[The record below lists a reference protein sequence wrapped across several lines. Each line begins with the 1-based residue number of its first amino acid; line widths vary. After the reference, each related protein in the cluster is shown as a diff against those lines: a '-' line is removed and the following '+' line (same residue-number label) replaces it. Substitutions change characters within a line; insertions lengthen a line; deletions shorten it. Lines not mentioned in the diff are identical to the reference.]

1 MKKTILSI
9 LISVLLITSFAACR
23 NGDAETAGTTV
34 PEDTSAESAAEI
46 SSAPQTIEKTLDGVT
61 LKVYIENPKVKSGGE
76 VHITAT
82 VTNNSGKDIIST
94 LPIYNQ
100 QHYEIRTKI
109 LTQGGK
115 AFYDKDYPVE
125 MTEDAT
131 RQFII
136 RSGESYVQDMYL
148 VAAEMDSGMSSAADA
163 VPYGAGTCAGT
174 STFKWAGSHGAE
186 ASLTGSGAREIA
198 GRVYCTPT
206 RRYNFSGRFCDSLL

>member
-9 LISVLLITSFAACR
+9 LISILLITSFAACR

-34 PEDTSAESAAEI
+34 PENTTAESTAEI

-109 LTQGGK
+109 LTQDGK
-115 AFYDKDYPVE
+115 AFYDKDYPIEV
-125 MTEDAT
+125 TEDAT

-148 VAAEMDSGMSSAADA
+148 VAAEMNSGMSGTADA
-163 VPYGAGTCAGT
+163 VPYGAGKCAGT
-174 STFKWAGSHGAE
+174 STFKWDGSNGAE
-186 ASLTGSGAREIA
+186 KSLTVSFEIEI
-198 GRVYCTPT
+198 V
-206 RRYNFSGRFCDSLL
+206 

>member
-34 PEDTSAESAAEI
+34 PENTTAESTAEI

-109 LTQGGK
+109 LTQDGK
-115 AFYDKDYPVE
+115 AFYDKDYPIEV
-125 MTEDAT
+125 TEDAT

-148 VAAEMDSGMSSAADA
+148 VAAEMDSGMRDINDA
-163 VPYGAGTCAGT
+163 VPYGAGKCAGT
-174 STFKWAGSHGAE
+174 STFKWDGSNGAE
-186 ASLTGSGAREIA
+186 KSLTVSFEIEIA
-198 GRVYCTPT
+198 
-206 RRYNFSGRFCDSLL
+206 

>member
-23 NGDAETAGTTV
+23 NGDTPGTAGTTV
-34 PEDTSAESAAEI
+34 PENTSAESTAKMSPAL
-46 SSAPQTIEKTLDGVT
+46 QTIEKTLDGVT
-61 LKVYIENPKVKSGGE
+61 LKVYIENPKVKPGGE

-109 LTQGGK
+109 LTQDGK

-148 VAAEMDSGMSSAADA
+148 VAAEMDSGMSGTANA
-163 VPYGAGTCAGT
+163 VPYGAGKCAGT
-174 STFKWAGSHGAE
+174 STFKWDG
-186 ASLTGSGAREIA
+186 
-198 GRVYCTPT
+198 T
-206 RRYNFSGRFCDSLL
+206 RNAPVRSCPSKLPGHLVF

>member
-9 LISVLLITSFAACR
+9 LISVLLITSFSACR

-34 PEDTSAESAAEI
+34 PKNTTAESTDEI

-61 LKVYIENPKVKSGGE
+61 LKVYIENPKVKPGGE

-82 VTNNSGKDIIST
+82 VTNNSGKNIIST

-109 LTQGGK
+109 LTQDGK
-115 AFYDKDYPVE
+115 AFYDKDYPIEV
-125 MTEDAT
+125 TEDAT

-148 VAAEMDSGMSSAADA
+148 VAAEMDSGMSGTANA
-163 VPYGAGTCAGT
+163 VPYGAGKCAGT
-174 STFKWAGSHGAE
+174 STFKWDGSNGAE
-186 ASLTGSGAREIA
+186 KSLTVSFEIEIA
-198 GRVYCTPT
+198 
-206 RRYNFSGRFCDSLL
+206 

>member
-9 LISVLLITSFAACR
+9 LISVLLITSFSACR

-34 PEDTSAESAAEI
+34 PENTTAESTAEI

-109 LTQGGK
+109 LTQDGK

-125 MTEDAT
+125 VTEDAT

-148 VAAEMDSGMSSAADA
+148 VAAEMDSGKSSAADA
-163 VPYGAGTCAGT
+163 VPCGAGKCAGT
-174 STFKWAGSHGAE
+174 STFKWDGSNGAE
-186 ASLTGSGAREIA
+186 KSLTVSFEIEIA
-198 GRVYCTPT
+198 
-206 RRYNFSGRFCDSLL
+206 

>member
-1 MKKTILSI
+1 MKKAILSI
-9 LISVLLITSFAACR
+9 LISVLLITSFSACR

-34 PEDTSAESAAEI
+34 PEDTSAESTAEI

-100 QHYEIRTKI
+100 QHYEICTKI
-109 LTQGGK
+109 LTQDGK
-115 AFYDKDYPVE
+115 AFYDKDYPIEV
-125 MTEDAT
+125 TEDAT

-148 VAAEMDSGMSSAADA
+148 VAAEMDSGMSGTANA
-163 VPYGAGTCAGT
+163 VPYGAGKCAGT
-174 STFKWAGSHGAE
+174 STFKWDGSNGAE
-186 ASLTGSGAREIA
+186 KSLTVSFEIEIA
-198 GRVYCTPT
+198 
-206 RRYNFSGRFCDSLL
+206 

>member
-9 LISVLLITSFAACR
+9 LISVLLITSFSACR

-34 PEDTSAESAAEI
+34 PENTTAESTAEI

-109 LTQGGK
+109 LTQDGK
-115 AFYDKDYPVE
+115 AFYDKDYPIE

-148 VAAEMDSGMSSAADA
+148 VAAEMNSGMSGTANA
-163 VPYGAGTCAGT
+163 VPYGAGKCAGT
-174 STFKWAGSHGAE
+174 STFKWDGSNGAE
-186 ASLTGSGAREIA
+186 KSLTVSFEIEIA
-198 GRVYCTPT
+198 
-206 RRYNFSGRFCDSLL
+206 

>member
-9 LISVLLITSFAACR
+9 LISALLITSFSACR

-34 PEDTSAESAAEI
+34 PENTTAESTAEI

-76 VHITAT
+76 VHIAAT

-115 AFYDKDYPVE
+115 AFYDKDYPIEV
-125 MTEDAT
+125 TEDAT

-148 VAAEMDSGMSSAADA
+148 VAAEMDSGMSGTANA
-163 VPYGAGTCAGT
+163 VPYGAGKCAGT
-174 STFKWAGSHGAE
+174 STFKWDGSNGAE
-186 ASLTGSGAREIA
+186 KSLTVSFEIEIA
-198 GRVYCTPT
+198 
-206 RRYNFSGRFCDSLL
+206 

>member
-9 LISVLLITSFAACR
+9 LISVLLITSFSACR
-23 NGDAETAGTTV
+23 NGDAETAGTTAS
-34 PEDTSAESAAEI
+34 ENTSAESIVET
-46 SSAPQTIEKTLDGVT
+46 SSASQTVEKTLDGVT

-109 LTQGGK
+109 LTQDGK
-115 AFYDKDYPVE
+115 AFYDKDYPIEV
-125 MTEDAT
+125 TEDAT

-163 VPYGAGTCAGT
+163 VPYGAGKCAGT
-174 STFKWAGSHGAE
+174 STFKWDGSNSAE
-186 ASLTGSGAREIA
+186 KSLTVSFEIEIA
-198 GRVYCTPT
+198 
-206 RRYNFSGRFCDSLL
+206 

>member
-34 PEDTSAESAAEI
+34 PENTTAESTAEI

-109 LTQGGK
+109 LTQDGK
-115 AFYDKDYPVE
+115 AFYDKDYPIEV
-125 MTEDAT
+125 TEDAT

-148 VAAEMDSGMSSAADA
+148 VSAEMDSGMSGTADA
-163 VPYGAGTCAGT
+163 VPYGAGKCAGT
-174 STFKWAGSHGAE
+174 STFKWDGSNGAE
-186 ASLTGSGAREIA
+186 KSLTVSFEIEI
-198 GRVYCTPT
+198 V
-206 RRYNFSGRFCDSLL
+206 

>member
-34 PEDTSAESAAEI
+34 PENTTAESTAEI

-109 LTQGGK
+109 LTQDGK
-115 AFYDKDYPVE
+115 AFYDKDYPIEV
-125 MTEDAT
+125 TEDAT
-131 RQFII
+131 RQFIVK
-136 RSGESYVQDMYL
+136 SGESYVQDMYL
-148 VAAEMDSGMSSAADA
+148 VAAEMDSGMSGTADA
-163 VPYGAGTCAGT
+163 VPYGAGKCAGT
-174 STFKWAGSHGAE
+174 STFKWDGSNGAE
-186 ASLTGSGAREIA
+186 KSLTVSFEIEIA
-198 GRVYCTPT
+198 
-206 RRYNFSGRFCDSLL
+206 

>member
-1 MKKTILSI
+1 M
-9 LISVLLITSFAACR
+9 
-23 NGDAETAGTTV
+23 
-34 PEDTSAESAAEI
+34 
-46 SSAPQTIEKTLDGVT
+46 T

-94 LPIYNQ
+94 LPIYNR

-148 VAAEMDSGMSSAADA
+148 VAAEMDSVMSGTANA
-163 VPYGAGTCAGT
+163 VSYGAGKCTGT
-174 STFKWAGSHGAE
+174 STFKWDGSNGAE
-186 ASLTGSGAREIA
+186 KSLTVSFEIEIA
-198 GRVYCTPT
+198 
-206 RRYNFSGRFCDSLL
+206 

>member
-9 LISVLLITSFAACR
+9 LISVLLITSFSACR
-23 NGDAETAGTTV
+23 NGDAKTAGTTV

-46 SSAPQTIEKTLDGVT
+46 SSASQTFEKTLDGVT
-61 LKVYIENPKVKSGGE
+61 LKVCIENSKVKPGGE

-163 VPYGAGTCAGT
+163 VPYGAGKCAGT
-174 STFKWAGSHGAE
+174 STFKWDGSNGAE
-186 ASLTGSGAREIA
+186 KSLTVSFGVEIA
-198 GRVYCTPT
+198 
-206 RRYNFSGRFCDSLL
+206 

>member
-9 LISVLLITSFAACR
+9 LISVLLITSFSACR

-34 PEDTSAESAAEI
+34 PENTTAESAAEI

-82 VTNNSGKDIIST
+82 VTNNSGKDIVST

-109 LTQGGK
+109 LTQDGK

-125 MTEDAT
+125 VTEDAT

-136 RSGESYVQDMYL
+136 RSGKSYVQDMYL
-148 VAAEMDSGMSSAADA
+148 VAAEMDSGMSGTADA
-163 VPYGAGTCAGT
+163 VPYGAGKCAGT
-174 STFKWAGSHGAE
+174 STFKWDGSNGAE
-186 ASLTGSGAREIA
+186 KSLTVSFEIEIA
-198 GRVYCTPT
+198 
-206 RRYNFSGRFCDSLL
+206 

>member
-34 PEDTSAESAAEI
+34 PENTTAESTAEI

-109 LTQGGK
+109 LTQDGK
-115 AFYDKDYPVE
+115 AFYDKDYPIEV
-125 MTEDAT
+125 TEDAT

-148 VAAEMDSGMSSAADA
+148 VAAEMNSGMSSAADA
-163 VPYGAGTCAGT
+163 VPYGAGKCAGT
-174 STFKWAGSHGAE
+174 STFKWDGNNGAE
-186 ASLTGSGAREIA
+186 KSLTVSFEIEIA
-198 GRVYCTPT
+198 
-206 RRYNFSGRFCDSLL
+206 

>member
-9 LISVLLITSFAACR
+9 LISVLLITSFSACR

-34 PEDTSAESAAEI
+34 PENTTAESTAEI

-125 MTEDAT
+125 VTEDAT

-163 VPYGAGTCAGT
+163 VPYGAGKCAGT
-174 STFKWAGSHGAE
+174 STFKWDGSNGAE
-186 ASLTGSGAREIA
+186 KSLTVSYEIEIA
-198 GRVYCTPT
+198 
-206 RRYNFSGRFCDSLL
+206 

>member
-9 LISVLLITSFAACR
+9 LISVLLITSFSACR

-34 PEDTSAESAAEI
+34 PENTTAESTAEI

-76 VHITAT
+76 VHIAAT

-115 AFYDKDYPVE
+115 AFYDKDYPIEV
-125 MTEDAT
+125 TEDAT

-148 VAAEMDSGMSSAADA
+148 VAAEMDFGMSSAADA
-163 VPYGAGTCAGT
+163 VPYGAGKCAGT
-174 STFKWAGSHGAE
+174 STFKWDGSNGAE
-186 ASLTGSGAREIA
+186 KSLTVSFEIEIA
-198 GRVYCTPT
+198 
-206 RRYNFSGRFCDSLL
+206 

>member
-34 PEDTSAESAAEI
+34 PEDTSAESTAEI

-61 LKVYIENPKVKSGGE
+61 LKVYIENPKVKPGGE
-76 VHITAT
+76 VHVTAT
-82 VTNNSGKDIIST
+82 VTNNSGKDIVST

-109 LTQGGK
+109 LTQDGK
-115 AFYDKDYPVE
+115 AFYDKDYPIEV
-125 MTEDAT
+125 TEDAT

-148 VAAEMDSGMSSAADA
+148 VAAEMNSGMSSAADA
-163 VPYGAGTCAGT
+163 VPYGAGKCAGT
-174 STFKWAGSHGAE
+174 STFKWDGNNGAE
-186 ASLTGSGAREIA
+186 KSLTVSFEIEIA
-198 GRVYCTPT
+198 
-206 RRYNFSGRFCDSLL
+206 

>member
-9 LISVLLITSFAACR
+9 LISVLLITSFSACR

-34 PEDTSAESAAEI
+34 PENTTAESTAEI

-115 AFYDKDYPVE
+115 AFYDKDYPIEV
-125 MTEDAT
+125 TEDAT

-163 VPYGAGTCAGT
+163 VPYGAGKCAGT
-174 STFKWAGSHGAE
+174 STFKWDGSNSAE
-186 ASLTGSGAREIA
+186 KSLTVSFEIEIA
-198 GRVYCTPT
+198 
-206 RRYNFSGRFCDSLL
+206 

>member
-9 LISVLLITSFAACR
+9 LISVLLITSFSACR

-34 PEDTSAESAAEI
+34 PENTTAESTAEI

-61 LKVYIENPKVKSGGE
+61 LKVYIENPKVKLGGE

-82 VTNNSGKDIIST
+82 VTNNSGKDIVST
-94 LPIYNQ
+94 LPIYNR

-109 LTQGGK
+109 LTQDGK
-115 AFYDKDYPVE
+115 AFYDKDYPIEV
-125 MTEDAT
+125 TEDAT

-148 VAAEMDSGMSSAADA
+148 VAAEMDSGMSGTANA
-163 VPYGAGTCAGT
+163 VPYGAGKCAGT
-174 STFKWAGSHGAE
+174 STFKWDGSNGAE
-186 ASLTGSGAREIA
+186 KLLTVSFEIEIA
-198 GRVYCTPT
+198 
-206 RRYNFSGRFCDSLL
+206 

>member
-1 MKKTILSI
+1 MKKAILYM
-9 LISVLLITSFAACR
+9 LISVLLITSFSACR

-34 PEDTSAESAAEI
+34 PENTSVESAAEI

-109 LTQGGK
+109 LTQDEK

-125 MTEDAT
+125 VTEDAT

-148 VAAEMDSGMSSAADA
+148 VAAEMNSGMNSTADA
-163 VPYGAGTCAGT
+163 VPYGAGKCMGT
-174 STFKWAGSHGAE
+174 STFKWNGSNGAE
-186 ASLTGSGAREIA
+186 KSLTVSFEIEIA
-198 GRVYCTPT
+198 
-206 RRYNFSGRFCDSLL
+206 

>member
-9 LISVLLITSFAACR
+9 LISVLLITSFSACR

-34 PEDTSAESAAEI
+34 PEDTSAESTAEI

-109 LTQGGK
+109 LTQDGK

-148 VAAEMDSGMSSAADA
+148 VAAEMDSGMSGTADA
-163 VPYGAGTCAGT
+163 VPYGAGKCAGT
-174 STFKWAGSHGAE
+174 STFKWDGSNGAE
-186 ASLTGSGAREIA
+186 KSLTVSFEIEIA
-198 GRVYCTPT
+198 
-206 RRYNFSGRFCDSLL
+206 

>member
-9 LISVLLITSFAACR
+9 LISVLLITSFSACR

-34 PEDTSAESAAEI
+34 PENTTEESTAEI
-46 SSAPQTIEKTLDGVT
+46 SSAPQTIEKALDGVT

-109 LTQGGK
+109 LTQDGK

-125 MTEDAT
+125 VTEDAT

-148 VAAEMDSGMSSAADA
+148 VAAEMDSGMSSTADA
-163 VPYGAGTCAGT
+163 VPYGAGKCAGT
-174 STFKWAGSHGAE
+174 STFKWDGSNGAE
-186 ASLTGSGAREIA
+186 KSLTVSFEIEIA
-198 GRVYCTPT
+198 
-206 RRYNFSGRFCDSLL
+206 

>member
-1 MKKTILSI
+1 MKKAILSI
-9 LISVLLITSFAACR
+9 LISVLLITSFSACR

-34 PEDTSAESAAEI
+34 PENTTAESTAEI
-46 SSAPQTIEKTLDGVT
+46 SSALQTIEKTLDGVT

-94 LPIYNQ
+94 LTIYNQ

-115 AFYDKDYPVE
+115 AFYDKDYPIEV
-125 MTEDAT
+125 TEDAT

-148 VAAEMDSGMSSAADA
+148 VAAEMDSGMSSVADA
-163 VPYGAGTCAGT
+163 VPYGAGKCAGT
-174 STFKWAGSHGAE
+174 STFKWDGSNGAE
-186 ASLTGSGAREIA
+186 KSLTVSFEIEIA
-198 GRVYCTPT
+198 
-206 RRYNFSGRFCDSLL
+206 

>member
-34 PEDTSAESAAEI
+34 PENTTAESTDEI

-94 LPIYNQ
+94 LPYNQ

-131 RQFII
+131 RRFIVK
-136 RSGESYVQDMYL
+136 SGESYVQDMYL
-148 VAAEMDSGMSSAADA
+148 VAAEMNSGMSSTADA
-163 VPYGAGTCAGT
+163 VPYGAGKCAGT
-174 STFKWAGSHGAE
+174 STFKWNGGNGAE
-186 ASLTGSGAREIA
+186 KSLTVSFEIEIA
-198 GRVYCTPT
+198 
-206 RRYNFSGRFCDSLL
+206 

>member
-9 LISVLLITSFAACR
+9 LISVLLITSFSACR
-23 NGDAETAGTTV
+23 NGDAETAGTTG
-34 PEDTSAESAAEI
+34 PENTTAESTAEI

-109 LTQGGK
+109 LTQDGK
-115 AFYDKDYPVE
+115 AFYDKDYPIEV
-125 MTEDAT
+125 TEDAT

-148 VAAEMDSGMSSAADA
+148 VAAEMDPGMSGAADA
-163 VPYGAGTCAGT
+163 VPYGAGKCAGT
-174 STFKWAGSHGAE
+174 STFKWDGSNGAE
-186 ASLTGSGAREIA
+186 KSLTVSFEIEIA
-198 GRVYCTPT
+198 
-206 RRYNFSGRFCDSLL
+206 

>member
-9 LISVLLITSFAACR
+9 LISVLLITSFSACR

-34 PEDTSAESAAEI
+34 PENTTAESTAEI

-115 AFYDKDYPVE
+115 AFYDKDYPIEV
-125 MTEDAT
+125 TEDAT

-148 VAAEMDSGMSSAADA
+148 VSAEMDSGMSGTADA
-163 VPYGAGTCAGT
+163 VPYGAGKCAGT
-174 STFKWAGSHGAE
+174 STFKWNGSNGAE
-186 ASLTGSGAREIA
+186 KSLTVSFEIEIA
-198 GRVYCTPT
+198 
-206 RRYNFSGRFCDSLL
+206 

>member
-1 MKKTILSI
+1 MKKAILSI
-9 LISVLLITSFAACR
+9 LISVLLITSFSACR

-34 PEDTSAESAAEI
+34 PENTSAESAAEI

-109 LTQGGK
+109 LTQDGK
-115 AFYDKDYPVE
+115 AFYDKDYPIEV
-125 MTEDAT
+125 TEDAT

-136 RSGESYVQDMYL
+136 RSGESYVQDMHL

-163 VPYGAGTCAGT
+163 VPYGAGKCAGT
-174 STFKWAGSHGAE
+174 STFKWDGSNSAE
-186 ASLTGSGAREIA
+186 KSLTVSFEIEIA
-198 GRVYCTPT
+198 
-206 RRYNFSGRFCDSLL
+206 

>member
-1 MKKTILSI
+1 MKKAILSI
-9 LISVLLITSFAACR
+9 LISVLLITSFSACR

-34 PEDTSAESAAEI
+34 PENTTAESTAEI
-46 SSAPQTIEKTLDGVT
+46 SSALQTIEKTLDGVT

-131 RQFII
+131 RRFII

-148 VAAEMDSGMSSAADA
+148 VSAEMDSGMSGTANA
-163 VPYGAGTCAGT
+163 VPYGAGKCAGT
-174 STFKWAGSHGAE
+174 STFKWDGSNGAE
-186 ASLTGSGAREIA
+186 KSLTVSFEIEIA
-198 GRVYCTPT
+198 
-206 RRYNFSGRFCDSLL
+206 

>member
-34 PEDTSAESAAEI
+34 PEDTSAESTAEI
-46 SSAPQTIEKTLDGVT
+46 SSAPQTIEKTLDEVT

-115 AFYDKDYPVE
+115 AFYDKDYPIE

-148 VAAEMDSGMSSAADA
+148 VSAEMDSGMSGTANA
-163 VPYGAGTCAGT
+163 VPYGAGKCAGT
-174 STFKWAGSHGAE
+174 STFKWDGSNGAE
-186 ASLTGSGAREIA
+186 KSLTVSFEIEIA
-198 GRVYCTPT
+198 
-206 RRYNFSGRFCDSLL
+206 